1 MQKSQSTLKKEL
13 AIDIKTE
20 AYAMTGDVFDW
31 ILYNYDDDQVRTFIE
46 NCRVFARMLP
56 DQKKMLVEKLQEYGY
71 CVSFCGDGANDC
83 GALKSSD
90 VNLIFFFLFFFFIL
104 FYFILFYFILF
115 YFIIIIFR

>member
-1 MQKSQSTLKKEL
+1 MLKSQSTLKKEL
-13 AIDIKTE
+13 TIDIRTE
-20 AYAMTGDVFDW
+20 VYAMTGDVFDW
-31 ILYNYDDDQVRTFIE
+31 ILYNYDADQVRTFIE

-90 VNLIFFFLFFFFIL
+90 VCIFFFF
-104 FYFILFYFILF
+104 FYF
-115 YFIIIIFR
+115 